1 MPLDSLSEP
10 ERLRL
15 AQLMKAPLIPP
26 AKPSRE
32 RKQIQWPK
40 WDGWSV
46 SRAKHYLIANR
57 RLWAAGGAA
66 ALACVLLLA
75 VAIKVAGRRVQ
86 DAVNLQVGESQ
97 GELHIR
103 WDTESALVRSATGAK
118 LFITDGPERLFVSL
132 DSSRL
137 RRGAVSYARQTE
149 RVELRMAL
157 SEPDGRTV
165 EQEAIFFGAP
175 LADENA
181 RQLSASAAPA
191 VPTPSLSVEGK
202 PPIEPAGRIEHRS
215 RRKPSVQSGTTL
227 PFTCATGDVYHKTDA
242 PPGWDTFTCHGKN
255 VWSIAP
261 SQTGADGSGT
271 PSHIDPNNVTVQPA
285 SASTT

>member
-1 MPLDSLSEP
+1 MPLDGLSEL

-26 AKPSRE
+26 AKPP
-32 RKQIQWPK
+32 RKRRQIPWPK

-46 SRAKHYLIANR
+46 SGVKHQFMTHR
-57 RLWAAGGAA
+57 RLWAAGGAT
-66 ALACVLLLA
+66 ALACSFLLA
-75 VAIKVAGRRVQ
+75 MAIKIADRR
-86 DAVNLQVGESQ
+86 DRDTVNLHVRESQ

-103 WDTESALVRSATGAK
+103 WDTESPLVRRATGAK

-132 DSSRL
+132 DSSHL
-137 RRGAVSYARQTE
+137 RRGALSYARQTE

-157 SEPDGRTV
+157 AEPDGRTV

-175 LADENA
+175 VPDENG

-191 VPTPSLSVEGK
+191 TPLPSLSVEAK
-202 PPIEPAGRIEHRS
+202 PPIEPSGRIEHRS

-227 PFTCATGDVYHKTDA
+227 PFTCATGDVFHKTDA
-242 PPGWDTFTCHGKN
+242 PPGWDTFTCQGRN
-255 VWSIAP
+255 VWSVAP
-261 SQTGADGSGT
+261 SRAGADGSAPR
-271 PSHIDPNNVTVQPA
+271 PSLDPNNVTVQPA

>member
-15 AQLMKAPLIPP
+15 AQLMKVPLIPP
-26 AKPSRE
+26 TRPPRKPR
-32 RKQIQWPK
+32 QIQWPK

-46 SRAKHYLIANR
+46 SRAKQYLIAHR
-57 RLWAAGGAA
+57 RLWAVGGAA
-66 ALACVLLLA
+66 ALASLLLLA
-75 VAIKVAGRRVQ
+75 IAIKVAGRRDQ

-103 WDTESALVRSATGAK
+103 WDTESALVRRATGAK

-132 DSSRL
+132 DSSHL

-149 RVELRMAL
+149 RVELRMSL
-157 SEPDGRTV
+157 SEPDGRTI

-175 LADENA
+175 VPDDNA
-181 RQLSASAAPA
+181 RQLSASASPTVPA
-191 VPTPSLSVEGK
+191 PSLSVEVK
-202 PPIEPAGRIEHRS
+202 PRVEPAGRIEHRS

-242 PPGWDTFTCHGKN
+242 PPGWDTFTCQGKN

-261 SQTGADGSGT
+261 SQTGADGSGRR
-271 PSHIDPNNVTVQPA
+271 PNIDPNNVTVQPA

>member
-1 MPLDSLSEP
+1 MPLDSLSEL

-26 AKPSRE
+26 SRPPRK

-40 WDGWSV
+40 WDGWSL
-46 SRAKHYLIANR
+46 SSGKHYVMAHR
-57 RLWAAGGAA
+57 RLWAAGGAT
-66 ALACVLLLA
+66 ALACLLLLA
-75 VAIKVAGRRVQ
+75 IGIQLAGRR
-86 DAVNLQVGESQ
+86 DHEAVNLQVRESQ
-97 GELHIR
+97 GQLHIR
-103 WDTESALVRSATGAK
+103 WDTESDLVRGATGAK
-118 LFITDGPERLFVSL
+118 LFITDGPERLFVTL

-157 SEPDGRTV
+157 SEPDGRTI
-165 EQEAIFFGAP
+165 EQEAVFFGAP
-175 LADENA
+175 IPDENA

-191 VPTPSLSVEGK
+191 VST
-202 PPIEPAGRIEHRS
+202 PPISVDVKPLSEPADRIEHRS
-215 RRKPSVQSGTTL
+215 RRKPSVQTGTTL
-227 PFTCATGDVYHKTDA
+227 PFTCATGDVFHKTDA
-242 PPGWDTFTCHGKN
+242 PPGWDTFTCQGKN

-261 SQTGADGSGT
+261 SQAGVDGSGL
-271 PSHIDPNNVTVQPA
+271 PHVDPNNVTVQPA

>member
-26 AKPSRE
+26 AKPSR
-32 RKQIQWPK
+32 RKPEIRWPK
-40 WDGWSV
+40 LRGWSL
-46 SRAKHYLIANR
+46 SRAKHHFIAHR
-57 RLWAAGGAA
+57 RLWVAGGAT
-66 ALACVLLLA
+66 ALACLLLLA
-75 VAIKVAGRRVQ
+75 IAIEVARRSGH
-86 DAVNLQVGESQ
+86 DALRLQVGESQ

-103 WDTESALVRSATGAK
+103 WDAESPVVRRATGAK

-132 DSSRL
+132 DSNRL
-137 RRGAVSYARQTE
+137 HRGAVSYTRQTE
-149 RVELRMAL
+149 RVELRMAVA
-157 SEPDGRTV
+157 EPDGQTV

-175 LADENA
+175 VPDENA

-191 VPTPSLSVEGK
+191 PPTPSISVVVQ
-202 PPIEPAGRIEHRS
+202 PSIDPAGRIEHRS
-215 RRKPSVQSGTTL
+215 RKKASVQSGTKL
-227 PFTCATGDVYHKTDA
+227 PFTCATGDVFHKTDA

-261 SQTGADGSGT
+261 SQAGADGSGGR
-271 PSHIDPNNVTVQPA
+271 PNIDPNNVTVHPA
-285 SASTT
+285 NASTT